1 MAYRST
7 YTFHKALLEK
17 NPQLLERSPNYELPL
32 RRTDRRYR
40 RRCTTCCR
48 FIASEVKGSYC
59 SPCNSA
65 RRRNARIMQKTKAR
79 DALRGQPDRATR
91 ALLAILLS

>member
-1 MAYRST
+1 MAFRST
-7 YTFHKALLEK
+7 YTWHKQLITDH
-17 NPQLLERSPNYELPL
+17 PQLLDLAPNLELPL

-48 FIASEVKGSYC
+48 FLARKVTGSYC

-65 RRRNARIMQKTKAR
+65 RRRNARILMEAR
-79 DALRGQPDRATR
+79 SRATR
-91 ALLAILLS
+91 CANSSESTWALLATLLS